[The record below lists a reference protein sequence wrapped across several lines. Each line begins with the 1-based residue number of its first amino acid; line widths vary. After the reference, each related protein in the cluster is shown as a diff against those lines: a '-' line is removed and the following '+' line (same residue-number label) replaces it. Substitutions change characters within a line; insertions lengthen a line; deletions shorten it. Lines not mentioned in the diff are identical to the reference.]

1 MRQGDGAHALM
12 QMMQKGDDLL
22 SGLARALGLPEM
34 STVMRSSAISAADTD
49 RTAVAWMSP
58 VPMPIW

>member
-22 SGLARALGLPEM
+22 SGLARALGLPEI
-34 STVMRSSAISAADTD
+34 STNIGRRAIRAADTD